1 VAKDKKIMAIDME
14 KMRAKL
20 ASLKGEGS
28 NGNSAFWKPNEGTQD
43 IRIVPTQDGDPLKEM
58 WFHYNLGK
66 NRGFLCPKKNYGD
79 RCPVCDFA
87 SQLWREGVDNDD
99 FESKKLAKSLFSR
112 QRFFSPVV
120 VRGEEEAGARIWGY
134 GKTAYELLLGY
145 ILDPDYGDITD
156 IESGTD
162 ITLTYTKPSK
172 PGAYPQ
178 TTLKPRRHT
187 SPLLEDSERVPGV
200 LDNIPEFSTLFDRQT
215 TQDVENMLDAFLSDD
230 ESTESRSHETVLYNN
245 SAKNE
250 VNSVDAA
257 FNELLGK

>member
-1 VAKDKKIMAIDME
+1 
-14 KMRAKL
+14 
-20 ASLKGEGS
+20 
-28 NGNSAFWKPNEGTQD
+28 
-43 IRIVPTQDGDPLKEM
+43 
-58 WFHYNLGK
+58 
-66 NRGFLCPKKNYGD
+66 
-79 RCPVCDFA
+79 
-87 SQLWREGVDNDD
+87 
-99 FESKKLAKSLFSR
+99 
-112 QRFFSPVV
+112 V
-120 VRGEEEAGARIWGY
+120 VRGEEEAGARVWGY

-200 LDNIPEFSTLFDRQT
+200 LDAIPEFSTLFDRLS

>member
-1 VAKDKKIMAIDME
+1 ME

-20 ASLKGEGS
+20 STLRGEG
-28 NGNSAFWKPNEGTQD
+28 NGGGNSVFWKPNEGAQD
-43 IRIVPTQDGDPLKEM
+43 IRIVPTKDGDPLKEM
-58 WFHYNLGK
+58 WFHYNLGN

-79 RCPVCDFA
+79 NCPVCEFA
-87 SQLWREGVDNDD
+87 SRLWREGVENDD
-99 FESKKLAKSLFSR
+99 AESKKMAKSLFTR

-120 VRGEEEAGARIWGY
+120 VRGEEDSGVRVWGY
-134 GKTAYELLLGY
+134 GKTAYEQLLGY

-187 SPLLEDSERVPGV
+187 STLLEDSEQVPSV
-200 LDNIPEFSTLFDRQT
+200 LDNIPDFSNIFDRKT
-215 TQDVENMLDAFLSDD
+215 TEDVESMLDAFLSDD
-230 ESTESRSHETVLYNN
+230 ESTESRSHETVMYKN
-245 SAKNE
+245 KNE

-257 FNELLGK
+257 FNELLGQ